1 NSARLRQA
9 SNNGA
14 IANLPIAIVYARDRS
29 GAHHTLQLEAPE
41 PGDLADRLLKRDLHL
56 GQRRYRRPQ
65 GQFLVEYMILPYI
78 TVNEHVIAELLR
90 VSEAGAMSHH
100 QPGMRPEHRNMVGD
114 GTGVGRAGA
123 DVDQC
128 DSPTARFDEMKRR
141 HLRHALRAN
150 P

>member
-1 NSARLRQA
+1 FTGHARQLDFSMEGFIGHAEQCAVGHAEPEAVGGNCRRLHVERNSARLRQA

-78 TVNEHVIAELLR
+78 TVSEHVIAELLR

-100 QPGMRPEHRNMVGD
+100 QPGMRP
-114 GTGVGRAGA
+114 
-123 DVDQC
+123 
-128 DSPTARFDEMKRR
+128 
-141 HLRHALRAN
+141 
-150 P
+150 